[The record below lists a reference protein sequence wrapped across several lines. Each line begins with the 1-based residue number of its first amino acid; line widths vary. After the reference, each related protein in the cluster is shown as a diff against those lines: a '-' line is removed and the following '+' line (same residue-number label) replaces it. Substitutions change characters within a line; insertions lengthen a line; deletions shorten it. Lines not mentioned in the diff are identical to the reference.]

1 MEKHGQWTMT
11 DWKSRV
17 NKRKRGP
24 VIPDL
29 LSKSMIRVRS
39 LVFRAVTETDSYKV
53 VSVVCF
59 LGSKKFDILSTFL
72 LL

>member
-1 MEKHGQWTMT
+1 MVRQGGGAVGVGSKQMQFRPLKMKASHALFMV
-11 DWKSRV
+11 RV
-17 NKRKRGP
+17 Y
-24 VIPDL
+24 
-29 LSKSMIRVRS
+29 S
-39 LVFRAVTETDSYKV
+39 LVFRAMTETDSFKV

>member
-1 MEKHGQWTMT
+1 MVSQEHKKGVQ
-11 DWKSRV
+11 V
-17 NKRKRGP
+17 NKILQFYPLKMKASHA
-24 VIPDL
+24 
-29 LSKSMIRVRS
+29 LSMVRVYS
-39 LVFRAVTETDSYKV
+39 LVFRAMTETDSFKV